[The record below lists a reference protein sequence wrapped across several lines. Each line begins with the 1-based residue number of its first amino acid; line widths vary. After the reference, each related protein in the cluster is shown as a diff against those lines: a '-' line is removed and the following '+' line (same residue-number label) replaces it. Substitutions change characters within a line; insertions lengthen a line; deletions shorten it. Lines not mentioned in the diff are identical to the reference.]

1 MPKSQSTR
9 VRVAPYCGWRSVWA
23 KRHEPPQRRPRI
35 GAGGVCAG
43 GDPGAAPC
51 THVFCRAGAPEKEAR
66 VLDEQWGQLQL
77 EQGTWANPARVD
89 TLART
94 RLGLI
99 APPHDRVRIETLTNA
114 P

>member
-1 MPKSQSTR
+1 MSR
-9 VRVAPYCGWRSVWA
+9 LNVVLALVLVA
-23 KRHEPPQRRPRI
+23 
-35 GAGGVCAG
+35 CAL
-43 GDPGAAPC
+43 AVIQAQ
-51 THVFCRAGAPEKEAR
+51 HRARTYFVELERLKKEAR

-99 APPHDRVRIETLTNA
+99 APAHDRVRIETLTNA

>member
-1 MPKSQSTR
+1 MSR
-9 VRVAPYCGWRSVWA
+9 LNVVLALLLM
-23 KRHEPPQRRPRI
+23 
-35 GAGGVCAG
+35 VCAL
-43 GDPGAAPC
+43 ALIQSQHRSR
-51 THVFCRAGAPEKEAR
+51 TYFVELERLKKQAR

-77 EQGTWANPARVD
+77 EQSTWANPARVD

-99 APPHDRVRIETLTNA
+99 APPNDRVRIETLTAA

>member
-1 MPKSQSTR
+1 MSRLNVVLALLLMACALALIQSQH
-9 VRVAPYCGWRSVWA
+9 RSRTYFVELERL
-23 KRHEPPQRRPRI
+23 KKQ
-35 GAGGVCAG
+35 
-43 GDPGAAPC
+43 
-51 THVFCRAGAPEKEAR
+51 AR

-77 EQGTWANPARVD
+77 EQSTWANPARVD

-99 APPHDRVRIETLTNA
+99 APPNDRVRIETLTPA